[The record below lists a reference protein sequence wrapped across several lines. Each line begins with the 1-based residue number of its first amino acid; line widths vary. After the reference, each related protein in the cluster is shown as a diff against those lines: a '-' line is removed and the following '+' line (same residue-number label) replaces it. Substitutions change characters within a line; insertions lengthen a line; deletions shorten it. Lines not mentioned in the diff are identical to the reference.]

1 MTIVVTGATGTVGR
15 LVVQQLL
22 DAGQKVRAVTRRPES
37 AGLPAAVEV
46 VGADLDRPD
55 SLARAFAGAEGLFLF
70 PNPSTAGEVAR
81 LAERSGIRRIVTLTS
96 VLAEEE
102 TEDALYNL
110 AVERAVE
117 AVDVEWTH
125 VRPGLFAAN
134 LLDWADAIRAEG
146 VVREPYAD
154 AAQTPVHEV
163 DVAAVAA
170 IALLHGGHAGR
181 KYPLSGPEVL
191 TKPQQVEAI
200 GTGIGRTLGFEEISP
215 DDWRKERG
223 DVVPEFVLDFL
234 LGIWARATDSPEPIL
249 STVEDVTGRPAR
261 TLAEWAADHAA
272 DFGGGRR

>member
-22 DAGQKVRAVTRRPES
+22 DADQRVRAVTRRPAD

-46 VGADLDRPD
+46 FGADLDQPN
-55 SLARAFAGAEGLFLF
+55 SLARAFSGAEGLFLF
-70 PNPSTAGEVAR
+70 PNPSTAVEVAR
-81 LAERSGIRRIVTLTS
+81 LAERSGVRRIVTLTS

-102 TEDALYNL
+102 PEDALYNL

-117 AVDVEWTH
+117 AVGVEWTH

-134 LLDWADAIRAEG
+134 LLDWADAIRTTG
-146 VVREPYAD
+146 VVREPYAG
-154 AAQTPVHEV
+154 AAQTPVHEL

-170 IALLHGGHAGR
+170 TALLRDGHSGK

-200 GTGIGRTLGFEEISP
+200 GTAIGRELGFEEVSP
-215 DDWRKERG
+215 DDWRKEVG
-223 DVVPEFVLDFL
+223 DSMPEFVADFM
-234 LGIWARATDSPEPIL
+234 LGIWSRATESPDPIL
-249 STVEDVTGRPAR
+249 STVEDVVGRPAR
-261 TLAEWAADHAA
+261 TLIEWAADHAA
-272 DFGGGRR
+272 DFGGERQ